1 MAKGFLAEVI
11 PIITSL
17 FLLAIILLVFFGW
30 LAISQ
35 RERASIITSA
45 ASSAASVHELLAL
58 LQTPVIIQDRHVHIA
73 DALVLAM
80 EEEKYQLMVHDEVF
94 QYLSLF
100 HPGTLAPLCAWLLTI
115 EGKKPF
121 AVHSL
126 QFATPAYVKEHH
138 PFTLVSY
145 RYPGRI
151 YKGDLAVECS
161 QY

>member
-17 FLLAIILLVFFGW
+17 FLLALIILVFFGW
-30 LAISQ
+30 LTISQ
-35 RERASIITSA
+35 RERASVITSA
-45 ASSAASVHELLAL
+45 ASSAASLHELLAL
-58 LQTPVIIQDRHVHIA
+58 LQTPVIIQDQRIHIA

-80 EEEKYQLMVHDEVF
+80 EEEKYQLAVHDEVF

-100 HPGTLAPLCAWLLTI
+100 HPGTLAPLCGWLLTI
-115 EGKKPF
+115 EEKKPF
-121 AVHSL
+121 TVRSL
-126 QFATPAYVKEHH
+126 QFATPAYIRERH

-145 RYPGRI
+145 RYPGRT
-151 YKGDLAVECS
+151 YKGELAVECS